1 MIGSKYPYKYR
12 MISRKNRIFSGKSC
26 NFDIFNT
33 KNMDF
38 AIIAAGEGSRLVQE
52 GITTPKPLIKI
63 QGAPLIERLLQIF
76 LRNGASSISVI
87 VNEEMTEV
95 QHYLEK
101 IRMPVPFHLHVRS
114 TPSSMHSF
122 YELSRYLHND
132 CFCLTTVDTIFRE
145 EEFGG
150 YIQAFKDSDNIDGL
164 MAVTDF
170 VDDEKPLYVKTDR
183 DMRILGFEDGPPK
196 PPQEGGCKGGDESIY
211 VSGGIYCLRRT
222 CIDVLERA
230 ISEGMSRMRN
240 YQRRL
245 VAEGLYLKAY
255 PFAKIIDVD
264 HAEDIGKAEAFLSG
278 ITTKGHEGGAQRDT
292 KEYE

>member
-1 MIGSKYPYKYR
+1 
-12 MISRKNRIFSGKSC
+12 
-26 NFDIFNT
+26 
-33 KNMDF
+33 MDF

-63 QGAPLIERLLQIF
+63 QGSPLIERLIRIF
-76 LRNGASSISVI
+76 LNNGATSISVI
-87 VNEEMTEV
+87 VNEEMKAV
-95 QHYLEK
+95 QDFLQTLQLSA
-101 IRMPVPFHLHVRS
+101 PFHLHVRS

-132 CFCLTTVDTIFRE
+132 RFCLTTVDTIFRE
-145 EEFGG
+145 EEFSG
-150 YIQAFKDSDNIDGL
+150 YIQAFKETNTVDGL

-183 DMRILGFEDGPPK
+183 DMKILGFYDQPENAA
-196 PPQEGGCKGGDESIY
+196 Y
-211 VSGGIYCLRRT
+211 VSGGIYCLRKT
-222 CIDVLERA
+222 GIDVLEKA

-245 VAEGLYLKAY
+245 ASEGLYLKAY

-264 HAEDIGKAEAFLSG
+264 HADDIGKAERFLGRKPDANSF
-278 ITTKGHEGGAQRDT
+278 I
-292 KEYE
+292 